1 MECCS
6 DSPPLY
12 GYFLVAKI
20 ELTLASKVH
29 YLNLPQPMYKNI
41 EEEEKAQVKH
51 IEIDFCSLQLD
62 VNNIVSNVKYF

>member
-41 EEEEKAQVKH
+41 EEEEKAQVKL
-51 IEIDFCSLQLD
+51 IEIEFLQFVGGCQQNSL
-62 VNNIVSNVKYF
+62 KC